1 MKIVKREGIKAP
13 YGTCIDCGVGTRSH
27 VLEYPDY
34 EEFEEEIPEELQ
46 EFQGR
51 KKFDDDEDPE
61 VIIRYRRLTEPEV
74 MCHRCWVQHREKAVT
89 FLNKN
94 KDKWDE
100 DIAINMTKI
109 RKFLNDWGYFDFSG
123 LEKTVVPKPEEE
135 DLIVQAL
142 RKQVKAFII
151 GREEE

>member
-1 MKIVKREGIKAP
+1 MKVVKREGIKAP
-13 YGTCIDCGVGTRSH
+13 YGICIDCGVGTRSH

-46 EFQGR
+46 EYQGR
-51 KKFDDDEDPE
+51 KKFDDEEDPE

-94 KDKWDE
+94 KDKWFE
-100 DIAINMTKI
+100 DLATHMTKV
-109 RKFLNDWGYFDFSG
+109 RKFLNDWKYFDFSG
-123 LEKTVVPKPEEE
+123 LEKTVVPLPQEE
-135 DLIVQAL
+135 DLVVQDL
-142 RKQVKAFII
+142 RKKVKSFLT
-151 GREEE
+151 GDEEE